1 MSKKAAVIVDIR
13 FGTKKNNVTLYQ
25 EVQARIAY
33 KKSFTN
39 EIMMETDWLIMVIVI
54 YNGNGNWKL
63 FVMEIGG
70 YVYFTCLR
78 FFVDLISRIMES

>member
-33 KKSFTN
+33 KKSFTH
-39 EIMMETDWLIMVIVI
+39 EIMMETD
-54 YNGNGNWKL
+54 
-63 FVMEIGG
+63 
-70 YVYFTCLR
+70 
-78 FFVDLISRIMES
+78 

>member
-1 MSKKAAVIVDIR
+1 MSRKAAVIVDIR

-33 KKSFTN
+33 KKSFTH

-54 YNGNGNWKL
+54 YNGT

-78 FFVDLISRIMES
+78 FFVDLISRIVES